1 MPLRL
6 GLRCLLPSPLS
17 VADARQRQL
26 EAEVGHPGERQ
37 EQLLQRVQD
46 AAITQFTQVQT
57 EWMDL
62 MWCLDRYRIETV
74 APRGMGNPK
83 VGEGRRIAAIYR
95 MKGNW
100 FARLVAALLQNRTRQ
115 EIAAKGFVQG
125 FSQPHQVDVAWPP
138 RERDPLV
145 CIETKVTGAPAY
157 GDTPSRS
164 ALADYS
170 NRRKEV
176 KFTATDLKL
185 FRRQQ
190 DTVIEHWG
198 VWRAQAP
205 PKTYFLWAARLRGGR
220 HPDQVDT
227 MIREAQV
234 LVSTYLEGAGILAW
248 RDRADGK
255 GYEVV
260 PVPQVSQVTALDD
273 VLYRVQSEIKTQA
286 PRGEVP
292 PPQVPEKPV
301 EGAETVMPGEKEE

>member
-1 MPLRL
+1 MADDRLR
-6 GLRCLLPSPLS
+6 R
-17 VADARQRQL
+17 L
-26 EAEVGHPGERQ
+26 ESDVGHPGTLQ
-37 EQLLQRVQD
+37 EELLQRVQD
-46 AAITQFTQVQT
+46 RGITQFAEIQDD
-57 EWMDL
+57 WLRL
-62 MWCLDRYRIETV
+62 MWSLDCYRVESV

-83 VGEGRRIAAIYR
+83 VSEASRVGAIYR

-100 FARLVAALLQNRTRQ
+100 FARLVAALLQNRTHQ

-198 VWRAQAP
+198 VWRAAAP
-205 PKTYFLWAARLRGGR
+205 PKTYFIWAARLRSGR
-220 HPDQVDT
+220 NADNIDT
-227 MIREAQV
+227 LIREAQV
-234 LVSTYLEGAGILAW
+234 LVNTYLEGAGILAW
-248 RDRADGK
+248 RGWPDRS
-255 GYEVV
+255 GYDVV
-260 PVPQVSQVTALDD
+260 PLPQTAQVTALDD
-273 VLYRVQSEIKTQA
+273 VLYRVATEIRLAA

-292 PPQVPEKPV
+292 PPEVPPTPVVDVEKL
-301 EGAETVMPGEKEE
+301 MPDEKEE